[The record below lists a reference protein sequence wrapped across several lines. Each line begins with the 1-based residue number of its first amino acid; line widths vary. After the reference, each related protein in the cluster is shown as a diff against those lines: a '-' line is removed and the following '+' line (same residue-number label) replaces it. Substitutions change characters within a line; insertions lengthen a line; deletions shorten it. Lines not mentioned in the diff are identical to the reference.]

1 MKSSEII
8 TYLGYAALI
17 IIVIYFVTGILK
29 ISGEGLQRVLVGPI
43 IEGMSDD
50 EKAKRRQKHVEK
62 MEKNFEETN
71 KKWAKIVEQFKEHLT
86 ETMDNDEI
94 EGFEDTKKHIKNLI
108 HFSVE
113 KELNQLVTTCGMRKN
128 VQLAIDPKMGERI
141 IDKILKY
148 NNFLKFLEEYE
159 PADASIF
166 DD

>member
-1 MKSSEII
+1 MKSQEII

-17 IIVIYFVTGILK
+17 ILVIYFVTGILK
-29 ISGEGLQRVLVGPI
+29 ISGEGLQNVLVGPI

-71 KKWAKIVEQFKEHLT
+71 KKWAKTVEQVKEHLT
-86 ETMDNDEI
+86 EAMDNDEI
-94 EGFEDTKKHIKNLI
+94 EGFEDTKKHIKNLT
-108 HFSVE
+108 HYMVE
-113 KELNQLVTTCGMRKN
+113 TQLNDLVIMCGNKKN
-128 VQLAIDPKMGERI
+128 VDAATRKDGENK

-159 PADASIF
+159 PVDASIF
-166 DD
+166 DN